1 MDGAEQPDSEFR
13 RNYRRTLVRR
23 VLFISACVVLC
34 LIVLAYSI
42 TLGTYPLSMSEVY
55 HIIWDEIINMPHDN
69 ATDAW
74 VVLELRMPRIIGAIV
89 CGFALAICGTAMQSI
104 LKNPLADPYT
114 MGISS
119 GAGFGAALALIL
131 GIELVAGGGVVVNAF
146 VFALIPM
153 AVILLMSRF
162 RRATPTMMIL
172 CGTSLMYIFNAL
184 TQLFMIV
191 ADPDDLSNVYTW
203 MVGTLEDVTYGNL
216 PIIIAVTVAGS
227 LIVQL
232 LAGRLNV
239 MGAGD
244 ESARTLGVNVDR
256 ERLLVLILVT
266 IVAATVVSFTG
277 VIGFVG
283 LVAPHVARIIVGS
296 DNKSLLPAA
305 GVLGSLLMLLAD
317 MASRLLTDSVLPVGV
332 ITACIGGP
340 VFILLIL
347 RSNKEAWN

>member
-1 MDGAEQPDSEFR
+1 
-13 RNYRRTLVRR
+13 
-23 VLFISACVVLC
+23 
-34 LIVLAYSI
+34 
-42 TLGTYPLSMSEVY
+42 
-55 HIIWDEIINMPHDN
+55 
-69 ATDAW
+69 
-74 VVLELRMPRIIGAIV
+74 
-89 CGFALAICGTAMQSI
+89 
-104 LKNPLADPYT
+104 
-114 MGISS
+114 
-119 GAGFGAALALIL
+119 
-131 GIELVAGGGVVVNAF
+131 
-146 VFALIPM
+146 
-153 AVILLMSRF
+153 
-162 RRATPTMMIL
+162 
-172 CGTSLMYIFNAL
+172 
-184 TQLFMIV
+184 
-191 ADPDDLSNVYTW
+191 
-203 MVGTLEDVTYGNL
+203 
-216 PIIIAVTVAGS
+216 
-227 LIVQL
+227 
-232 LAGRLNV
+232 

-296 DNKSLLPAA
+296 DNKYLLPAA